1 MNFANLLEQL
11 FYRTRL
17 WATAFG
23 IPKHAFKYMQYKY
36 TILHKVFYCRIVF
49 MRRCVSYL
57 LVSIRIVKAARL
69 KIWRYTNDIDT
80 LCPGRNIVNTPEIYN
95 KSKVFLLIYNSGI
108 IKSLMS
114 NKSQAQTFLQVGISL
129 AICAPQTNPVFGV
142 LNAAFVPGVH
152 NAVPGQYEF

>member
-1 MNFANLLEQL
+1 
-11 FYRTRL
+11 
-17 WATAFG
+17 
-23 IPKHAFKYMQYKY
+23 MQYKY

-57 LVSIRIVKAARL
+57 LVSIRILKAARL
-69 KIWRYTNDIDT
+69 KIKVWRYTNDIDT

-114 NKSQAQTFLQVGISL
+114 NKSQTQTFLQVGISL
-129 AICAPQTNPVFGV
+129 AKYVLPKQTQCLVYLFLEIHDAV
-142 LNAAFVPGVH
+142 L
-152 NAVPGQYEF
+152 GQYEF